1 MTLITL
7 GALAYLVSPV
17 LLICGWAKWV
27 RQPKARN
34 LSAAL
39 SLGGL
44 VLALASALLAIAAV
58 VFAQVHHFPYQD
70 PTLIKWY
77 RVGILLSR
85 AGVVFGVAG
94 SFRPSSTRWFAPL
107 SALATLAFW
116 MLAATSE

>member
-17 LLICGWAKWV
+17 LLICGWARWI
-27 RQPKARN
+27 RQSRTRT
-34 LSAAL
+34 LSAAA

-44 VLALASALLAIAAV
+44 VLAMASALLAIAAV
-58 VFAQVHHFPYQD
+58 TYAQVHHFPHQD

-77 RVGILLSR
+77 RVGLLLSR
-85 AGVVFGVAG
+85 TGVVFGVAG
-94 SFRPSSTRWFAPL
+94 SLRPSSTRWFAPL
-107 SALATLAFW
+107 SALTTLGFW